1 MKLRRT
7 LFIYISFN
15 VLRVLFELMKKIVIN
30 NFIYLRFV

>member
-1 MKLRRT
+1 MQLRRT

>member
-1 MKLRRT
+1 MQLRRT
-7 LFIYISFN
+7 LFINISFN